1 MKPTPCPSCRQP
13 MEKRRFERMH
23 HGEVI
28 LDLCFHC
35 HGIWFDEFE
44 SLQITPGGVIEL
56 FRLIHDHRDEQR
68 LPLRDALKCPR
79 CDERLLHGLDVT
91 KHGGQFNYHR
101 CLQKHGRF
109 TPFAQL
115 MIEKGFVR
123 QLNDR
128 EIDDL
133 SARVGTIRCTGCGA
147 PVDIRKD
154 HACQHC
160 RAPISILDPDA
171 VDKALARLD
180 QAENRRIT
188 RDVEML
194 GDAIILREREASRH
208 QREERLRRNNLD
220 IGDLIVSGVD
230 LLWNILK
237 R

>member
-13 MEKRRFERMH
+13 MEKRRFQRMH

-56 FRLIHDHRDEQR
+56 FRLIHDHRDDQR
-68 LPLRDALKCPR
+68 LPLRDVLQCPR
-79 CDERLLHGLDVT
+79 CDERLLHGLDLT
-91 KHGGQFNYHR
+91 KHGGRFNYHR

-128 EIDDL
+128 EINVL
-133 SARVGTIRCTGCGA
+133 AAKVGTIRCTGCGA

-180 QAENRRIT
+180 QAETRRTT

-194 GDAIILREREASRH
+194 GEAIIFHERDASRH
-208 QREERLRRNNLD
+208 QREERLRRNNLH

>member
-68 LPLRDALKCPR
+68 LPLRDVLQCPR